1 MVQKFDPVNPSRGAK
16 CKNQEECCNYN
27 PNNPASMGNN
37 YYCNSYNRC
46 RWFSIFQ
53 LNLRCSPVTT
63 WIHEFQNP
71 KFQNFSK
78 FSIVFDKKNQINR
91 QDLFSSDWL
100 IFLKTIL
107 LRISH
112 LVCKKYHASYFL
124 QTKWLILAVLTP
136 HLIKCGVSTAKI
148 YLYLCRPIL
157 VVSSK
162 IAKANPHLAEWPEY
176 TSVQSSGLWIDLES
190 RAVVYGLI

>member
-1 MVQKFDPVNPSRGAK
+1 M
-16 CKNQEECCNYN
+16 
-27 PNNPASMGNN
+27 
-37 YYCNSYNRC
+37 
-46 RWFSIFQ
+46 
-53 LNLRCSPVTT
+53 LTT

-71 KFQNFSK
+71 KFRNFSK
-78 FSIVFDKKNQINR
+78 FSVVQLFLTKKHRINR
-91 QDLFSSDWL
+91 QDLLSSDWL

-112 LVCKKYHASYFL
+112 LVCKKYHAWYFL

-176 TSVQSSGLWIDLES
+176 TSVQSSGLWIDLKVS
-190 RAVVYGLI
+190 